1 MKLLVLLLALLA
13 VACPRSWLAQGGT
26 YLSCAVSWSERQLA
40 KIRITHACVAR
51 TIIWV
56 VPVVIL
62 LLLQCWFD
70 SGWLS
75 ILYIIVSAV
84 VLTLCLGPNPFSQFM
99 AKSLCRRKSE
109 PVTVEAEVATK
120 TKSKTHIVD
129 GIVHFQAEVFTP
141 ILWFLVFGAAGALA
155 YRLWVLFIKEPRKQ
169 KEGAAE
175 ATGTHWCAGAL
186 AIADGIAARVW
197 MLLLMLAG
205 NFAGTFGIWWES
217 LLHFQRSAS
226 DLVKEASKAALG
238 TEQNA
243 HAADD
248 LLDRSMILLLVIVA
262 ILTLTAWVS

>member
-1 MKLLVLLLALLA
+1 
-13 VACPRSWLAQGGT
+13 
-26 YLSCAVSWSERQLA
+26 VSWSERQLA
-40 KIRITHACVAR
+40 KIRITHACIAR

-62 LLLQCWFD
+62 LLVQCWLD
-70 SGWLS
+70 SGWFS
-75 ILYIIVSAV
+75 ILYIVVSTA
-84 VLTLCLGPNPFSQFM
+84 VLTLCLAPNAFSQFM

-109 PVTVEAEVATK
+109 PVTVEGEVT
-120 TKSKTHIVD
+120 TKSKSKAHIVD
-129 GIVHFQAEVFTP
+129 GIVNFQADVFTP
-141 ILWFLVFGAAGALA
+141 VLWFLVFGAAGALA
-155 YRLWVLFIKEPRKQ
+155 YRLWVLFIKEPRAHKG
-169 KEGAAE
+169 KETAVE
-175 ATGTHWCAGAL
+175 ATTTHWCAGVL
-186 AIADGIAARVW
+186 TIVDGIAARVW

>member
-13 VACPRSWLAQGGT
+13 VACPKSWLAQGSS
-26 YLSCAVSWSERQLA
+26 YLSCIVSWSERQLA
-40 KIRITHACVAR
+40 KIRITHTGVAH

-75 ILYIIVSAV
+75 ILYILISAV
-84 VLTLCLGPNPFSQFM
+84 ALSLCLSPNAFSQFM
-99 AKSLCRRKSE
+99 AKSVCRRKSE
-109 PVTVEAEVATK
+109 PVTVEGEVATK
-120 TKSKTHIVD
+120 TKSKAHIVD
-129 GIVHFQAEVFTP
+129 GIVQFQAEIFTP
-141 ILWFLVFGAAGALA
+141 ILWFLIFGAAGALA
-155 YRLWVLFIKEPRKQ
+155 YRLWVLFMSEPPAD
-169 KEGAAE
+169 KEGAA
-175 ATGTHWCAGAL
+175 TDSGTHWGAGFL
-186 AIADGIAARVW
+186 AIVDGIAARVW

-217 LLHFQRSAS
+217 LLHFQRSAH

-238 TEQNA
+238 SEQNV